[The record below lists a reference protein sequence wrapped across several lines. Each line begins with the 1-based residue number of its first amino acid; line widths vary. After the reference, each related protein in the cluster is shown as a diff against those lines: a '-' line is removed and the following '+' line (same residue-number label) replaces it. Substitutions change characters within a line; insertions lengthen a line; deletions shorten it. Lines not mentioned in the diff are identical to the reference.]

1 MKKVAEEDSSCCKHL
16 PVKCWRHYLT
26 NITMENFEDI
36 DDKESLVMFFKDNMK
51 MSLNVDEKLII
62 SHIH

>member
-1 MKKVAEEDSSCCKHL
+1 
-16 PVKCWRHYLT
+16 
-26 NITMENFEDI
+26 MENFEDI